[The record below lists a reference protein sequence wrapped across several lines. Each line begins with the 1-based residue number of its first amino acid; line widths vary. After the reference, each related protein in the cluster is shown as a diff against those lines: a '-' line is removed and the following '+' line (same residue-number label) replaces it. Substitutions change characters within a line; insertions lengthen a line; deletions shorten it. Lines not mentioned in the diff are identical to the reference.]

1 MAGCRFNG
9 FFFVALLVATAAWGA
24 ESGRLNVTV
33 DSVAN
38 SSATL
43 RVCLFTSPEGFP
55 GDPQRAFHCASV
67 VPVESSC
74 TVVFE
79 GVPFGWVAVSTYQ
92 DINGNGTLD
101 KNFIGI
107 PLEPLGVS
115 GTAPVSAGKPRY
127 EKAAFP
133 FNLDG
138 AEVRVEL
145 RDPRRKASP

>member
-9 FFFVALLVATAAWGA
+9 FFCVALLVTPAAWGA

-33 DSVAN
+33 DSVAD

-55 GDPQRAFHCASV
+55 GDPRRAFHCASV
-67 VPVESSC
+67 VPVASSS
-74 TVVFE
+74 TVVFD
-79 GVPFGWVAVSTYQ
+79 GVPFGPVAVSTYQ
-92 DINGNGTLD
+92 DMNGNGTLD